1 MKNRIEE
8 LDALRGLMLLWM
20 TCTHLPTTLSYYIN
34 QPLGYFAA
42 TEGFIF
48 LSALFSGRICAGIVE
63 RRGEKVMRRNMWM
76 RALRLYGYQLLLL
89 GFAFVI
95 EAPIAA
101 RGNRP
106 AVHNLLNYFFIVGRP
121 RAFIDAALMIYRPP
135 LLDILPIYII
145 FLALTPFAIL
155 LGAKYGW
162 KYCFAGGFTLWFLAQ
177 IGFQNFAY
185 NMMTR
190 AFHLQIPLTEMG
202 AFNLWAW
209 QLWWL
214 VGLWLGVRWSK
225 DNLHIEDWAKKLTL
239 PAVFVVGFFIV
250 VRYVQLERNIDFG
263 RLWPIF
269 DKWNFG
275 VARLINFTA
284 AGLLVVRLRS
294 LLKPLAIKPLVM
306 LGQASL
312 SVFCVHL
319 LCVFFA
325 LTIMGGNS
333 QLYGWVAFAVVAIS
347 LVALFLTAIIVTRKR
362 LRDSR
367 VPVGR
372 LNMQAPPAT

>member
-1 MKNRIEE
+1 MRMKNRIEE

-106 AVHNLLNYFFIVGRP
+106 AVHNLLNYYFVVGHS
-121 RAFIDAALMIYRPP
+121 RAFLDAALMIYRPP

-145 FLALTPFAIL
+145 FLALTPFAVL
-155 LGAKYGW
+155 VGRRVGW
-162 KYCFAGGFTLWFLAQ
+162 KYCFAGGLMLWLLAQ
-177 IGFQNFAY
+177 VGFQNFAY
-185 NMMTR
+185 VMMTR
-190 AFHLQIPLTEMG
+190 VCHLQTPLTEMG

-214 VGLWLGVRWSK
+214 VGLWLGVRWSAG
-225 DNLHIEDWAKKLTL
+225 DLPLENWARKVTL
-239 PAVFVVGFFIV
+239 PAVMITVFFVV
-250 VRYVQLERNIDFG
+250 VRYVQLAKNVDFG
-263 RLWPIF
+263 RLWPLF

-275 VARLINFTA
+275 VARMFNFTA
-284 AGLLVVRLRS
+284 AAVLMIRLRAFLK
-294 LLKPLAIKPLVM
+294 LLAVRPLVM

-312 SVFCVHL
+312 PVFCVHL
-319 LCVFFA
+319 LCVFVA
-325 LTIMGGNS
+325 LTMMGGNS
-333 QLYGWVAFAVVAIS
+333 ELSGWEAF
-347 LVALFLTAIIVTRKR
+347 
-362 LRDSR
+362 
-367 VPVGR
+367 
-372 LNMQAPPAT
+372 

>member
-1 MKNRIEE
+1 MRMKNRIEE

-48 LSALFSGRICAGIVE
+48 LSALFSGRICAVIVE

-155 LGAKYGW
+155 LGVRFGW
-162 KYCFAGGFTLWFLAQ
+162 KYAVAGGVL
-177 IGFQNFAY
+177 
-185 NMMTR
+185 
-190 AFHLQIPLTEMG
+190 
-202 AFNLWAW
+202 
-209 QLWWL
+209 
-214 VGLWLGVRWSK
+214 LWLFAQFGLKAAVYNW
-225 DNLHIEDWAKKLTL
+225 LTH
-239 PAVFVVGFFIV
+239 A
-250 VRYVQLERNIDFG
+250 FG
-263 RLWPIF
+263 L
-269 DKWNFG
+269 
-275 VARLINFTA
+275 
-284 AGLLVVRLRS
+284 
-294 LLKPLAIKPLVM
+294 
-306 LGQASL
+306 
-312 SVFCVHL
+312 
-319 LCVFFA
+319 
-325 LTIMGGNS
+325 
-333 QLYGWVAFAVVAIS
+333 
-347 LVALFLTAIIVTRKR
+347 
-362 LRDSR
+362 
-367 VPVGR
+367 
-372 LNMQAPPAT
+372 